1 MVTTMAKDDGARFF
15 DRTGERGWAAR
26 VVRREGSVGAL
37 VRLDVTTTDANLKS
51 FLGSL
56 DRAPLRVQQTG
67 EEGTTY
73 AFAWASG
80 YDNGATI
87 RIQGVLRESA
97 WPEG

>member
-1 MVTTMAKDDGARFF
+1 MPNDQLGARFF
-15 DRTGERGWAAR
+15 DRRGERGWAVK
-26 VVRREGSVGAL
+26 VVRREHAPGAL
-37 VRLDVTTTDANLKS
+37 VRLDVTTADADLKS

-87 RIQGVLRESA
+87 RIQGVLQNIGARE
-97 WPEG
+97 W

>member
-1 MVTTMAKDDGARFF
+1 MPNDQLGARFF
-15 DRTGERGWAAR
+15 DRRGERGWAVK
-26 VVRREGSVGAL
+26 VVRHVERAPGAL
-37 VRLDVTTTDANLKS
+37 VRLDVTTADADLKS

-87 RIQGVLRESA
+87 RIQGVLRNIGTRE
-97 WPEG
+97 W